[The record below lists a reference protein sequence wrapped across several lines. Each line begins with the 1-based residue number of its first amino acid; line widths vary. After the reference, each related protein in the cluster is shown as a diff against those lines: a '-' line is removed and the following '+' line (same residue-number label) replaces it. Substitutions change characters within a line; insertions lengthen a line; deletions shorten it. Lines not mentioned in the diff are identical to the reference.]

1 MFSSEKGKLIKIYN
15 DCNSR
20 NDFFLLPERYIDL
33 VDYWSNVYGFK
44 MSCMKAKVVK
54 EPSIEICNVKD
65 LVTNVAEIQIF
76 DLYAVDTNCSNF
88 TAPFEFT
95 VKKTGSL
102 TAIVGYFDIF
112 FDDLDNPISFSTG
125 PHAPATHWK
134 QTVFSLTEPI
144 SITEGKKRLDRF
156 YIKNLYFSK

>member
-1 MFSSEKGKLIKIYN
+1 MIFFFS
-15 DCNSR
+15 
-20 NDFFLLPERYIDL
+20 ERYIDL

-54 EPSIEICNVKD
+54 EPSIEVSNVQD
-65 LVTNVAEIQIF
+65 LVTNVAEIQAF
-76 DLYAVDTNCSNF
+76 DLYTVDTNCVNF

-102 TAIVGYFDIF
+102 TAIVGYFDVH

-125 PHAPATHWK
+125 PHAPTTHWK

-144 SITEGKKRLDRF
+144 SITEGPNF
-156 YIKNLYFSK
+156 NYF